1 MTFCNFCLTLL
12 VWVVIDAHRIEGK
25 LTKGWSLMKKGLFAL
40 VLFSFVT
47 IASVFAFS
55 AGNGTFGGV
64 GTSVTIKLWFAG
76 NVEMSVSGTTYP
88 LCGMWVERNGII
100 TISFNSRAPNDL
112 KNTTQELEVVDNNTL
127 KDGPTT
133 YRRR

>member
-1 MTFCNFCLTLL
+1 
-12 VWVVIDAHRIEGK
+12 
-25 LTKGWSLMKKGLFAL
+25 MKKKVLFVL
-40 VLFSFVT
+40 VLFSVVAIT
-47 IASVFAFS
+47 GVFAFS

-64 GTSVTIKLWFAG
+64 GTNVTIKFWTDG
-76 NVEMSVSGTTYP
+76 NVEMSVGGTAYP
-88 LCGMWVERNGII
+88 LCGRWVERNGII

-112 KNTTQELEVVDNNTL
+112 KNTTQELEVIDNNTL